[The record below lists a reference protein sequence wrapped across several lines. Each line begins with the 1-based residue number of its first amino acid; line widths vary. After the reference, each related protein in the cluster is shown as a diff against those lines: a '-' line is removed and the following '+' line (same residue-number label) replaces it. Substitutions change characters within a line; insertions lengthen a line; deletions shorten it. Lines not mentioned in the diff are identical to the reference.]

1 MFSRRHAAYC
11 ATTLD
16 RATVP
21 SRSKNAARV
30 VPREDSN
37 PAPRDPGE
45 PALAI
50 TSDIASWS
58 ASSSETNTASGR
70 ERASAP
76 APNVSIALRS
86 SASDPS
92 FGALGALMASNSD
105 FGAPAAH
112 ASIQAWA
119 EGANGSGSGASR
131 GLPFTAKSTATDAR
145 DLIVFTA
152 AANGFTRED
161 VESGGWFE
169 SSSLDASDS
178 PEGAV
183 TEAREGAASEVAAE
197 EARASA
203 SCAGERRPCADSTTL
218 LTNVLPSTP
227 RRRTCL
233 CEASYSTLDPSC
245 MNE

>member
-1 MFSRRHAAYC
+1 MRDGVGSRDGAVEVEKR
-11 ATTLD
+11 
-16 RATVP
+16 RARRP
-21 SRSKNAARV
+21 A
-30 VPREDSN
+30 EDSN
-37 PAPRDPGE
+37 PAPRDPRE

-92 FGALGALMASNSD
+92 FGALVALMASNSD
-105 FGAPAAH
+105 FGAPATH

-131 GLPFTAKSTATDAR
+131 GLPFTAKSTAADAR

-152 AANGFTRED
+152 AASGFTRED

-183 TEAREGAASEVAAE
+183 TEARK
-197 EARASA
+197 ARH
-203 SCAGERRPCADSTTL
+203 RRWRRKRL
-218 LTNVLPSTP
+218 G
-227 RRRTCL
+227 RRRVSALSQRCAQIL
-233 CEASYSTLDPSC
+233 R
-245 MNE
+245 